1 MHLISVDL
9 PAPLSP
15 TSAMTSPERTSK
27 STSVSASTWPKLF
40 ETLRAS
46 SVGAVSSVGVG
57 VVSATASVTSAR
69 PPWGGGG
76 AHRSAPAGWLVL
88 LAVLLE
94 LAATDVALLQIPVE
108 EDLVVLLVDVLRR
121 VDVRGRLLGL
131 VRHRPRRPRLVAGQE
146 RLCRPDG
153 LGGEQTGVLPH
164 RHRLPAG
171 DDVLH
176 ALLRR
181 VLTGERDRLQLL
193 RLQRRDDGAG
203 EAVVRGC
210 DRVDLVSGPDE
221 HLLEDR
227 PCLLVVP
234 AGDELVRTLL
244 EGAVLEQ
251 RVEDRVV
258 PALEQIRVVVGRAA
272 VQPGDDRVLAV
283 LPVRLQALDHA
294 LALQN
299 ADLLALERDVD
310 VADAADDLA
319 VVLDDLC
326 ALRLRRLLD
335 RERGAE
341 VERDE
346 HDDLGAVRE
355 ALVGLRALLL
365 SVTVGVGD
373 RVGDP
378 CLLGS
383 SHECRTVLRL
393 PADRCL
399 RVGEQETDVATF
411 LRFALASRDGP
422 AHGRRNPDDG
432 DREHNHKPCH

>member
-27 STSVSASTWPKLF
+27 STSVSASTWPKLL

-46 SVGAVSSVGVG
+46 SVGAVSAVGVG

-94 LAATDVALLQIPVE
+94 LAATDVALL
-108 EDLVVLLVDVLRR
+108 VDVLRR

-146 RLCRPDG
+146 GLCRPDG
-153 LGGEQTGVLPH
+153 FGGEQTGVLPN

-193 RLQRRDDGAG
+193 RLQRGDDGAG

-210 DRVDLVSGPDE
+210 DGVDLVSGPDE

-234 AGDELVRTLL
+234 AGDELVRALL

-258 PALEQIRVVVGRAA
+258 PALEEIRVVVGRAA
-272 VQPGDDRVLAV
+272 VQPRDNRVLAV

-294 LALQN
+294 LALEN

-326 ALRLRRLLD
+326 ALGLRRLLD

-341 VERDE
+341 VER
-346 HDDLGAVRE
+346 
-355 ALVGLRALLL
+355 
-365 SVTVGVGD
+365 
-373 RVGDP
+373 
-378 CLLGS
+378 
-383 SHECRTVLRL
+383 
-393 PADRCL
+393 
-399 RVGEQETDVATF
+399 
-411 LRFALASRDGP
+411 
-422 AHGRRNPDDG
+422 
-432 DREHNHKPCH
+432 